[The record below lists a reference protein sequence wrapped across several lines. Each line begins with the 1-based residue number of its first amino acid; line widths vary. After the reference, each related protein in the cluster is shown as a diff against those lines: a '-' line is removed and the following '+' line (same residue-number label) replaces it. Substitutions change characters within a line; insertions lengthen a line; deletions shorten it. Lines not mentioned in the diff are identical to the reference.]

1 MRWNQRF
8 TVICLAL
15 SACTDPH
22 AIDVL
27 HSHSQASPDVA
38 LYEEPPSSCSFSQ
51 QVPDPVVVMATPA
64 SNATQVLR
72 VYTPLF
78 ERLHRT
84 TGIHFELR
92 VPSTYAELKQALLS
106 GKAHLGIASPLTYVQ
121 ARLEDPCVQLLLTSV
136 SAGFSHY
143 SAYFLVRADSP
154 YSSLEDL
161 KGARLALLGTDS
173 ASGSLYPEHFFKR
186 NGIVP
191 DEWFHSVTRY
201 DNHLAALHALQDK
214 HVDIVPTYSGVF
226 APARRDGIQMSLFR
240 VFTVMERIP
249 NDALVA
255 SRYLPKDMARQ
266 IADAIFALNQEFLT
280 TSRGVGNDVDLNG
293 WIYTRDSLYDP
304 LRLLLGSEEAP

>member
-1 MRWNQRF
+1 MRWERRF
-8 TVICLAL
+8 TVILLAL

-22 AIDVL
+22 AIEVL
-27 HSHSQASPDVA
+27 HSPSTSGPDVV
-38 LYEEPPSSCSFSQ
+38 LYEEPPSSCSYPQ
-51 QVPDPVVVMATPA
+51 LVPDPVVVMATPA
-64 SNATQVLR
+64 SNPEQVLR
-72 VYTPLF
+72 VYAPLF

-84 TGIHFELR
+84 TGIRFDLQVPGTYSELQ
-92 VPSTYAELKQALLS
+92 KALVT

-121 ARLEDPCVQLLLTSV
+121 TRLEDPCTQLLLTSV

-143 SAYFLVRADSP
+143 SAYFLVRADAP

-191 DEWFHSVTRY
+191 TQWFGSVRRY
-201 DNHLAALHALQDK
+201 PNHLEALYALQNK
-214 HVDIVPTYSGVF
+214 EVDIVPTYSGVF

-240 VFTVMERIP
+240 VFTVLERIP

-255 SRYLPKDMARQ
+255 SRFMPREMAKE
-266 IADAIFALNQEFLT
+266 IADAIFVLNQEFLN
-280 TSRGVGNDVDLNG
+280 TSRGVGNEVDLNG

-304 LRLLLGSEEAP
+304 LRLLLGDEGTP